1 MPRARQEGLKS
12 IGVLLHSPC
21 MPALGEL
28 EQWSRSEGGP
38 KPQVQ
43 ELLETPPRWRALVL
57 LELDV
62 PELCDVL

>member
-1 MPRARQEGLKS
+1 MPCARQEGLKP

-21 MPALGEL
+21 TPALDEL
-28 EQWSRSEGGP
+28 EQRSRSEGRP

-43 ELLETPPRWRALVL
+43 ELLETPPRQRALVL

-62 PELCDVL
+62 PELCDIL